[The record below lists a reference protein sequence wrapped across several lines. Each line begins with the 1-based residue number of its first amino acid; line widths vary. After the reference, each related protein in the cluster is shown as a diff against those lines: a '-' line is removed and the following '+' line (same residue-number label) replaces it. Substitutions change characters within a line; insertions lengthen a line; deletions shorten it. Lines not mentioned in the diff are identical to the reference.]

1 MKRLTDIDR
10 YWEGEEFWCE
20 CMESDA
26 EDIDK
31 IYNRLAAIEDI
42 LGDEYDLEDLRAAL
56 RREQD
61 G

>member
-10 YWEGEEFWCE
+10 YWEGEEFWRE

-42 LGDEYDLEDLRAAL
+42 QVAAMC
-56 RREQD
+56 RKFTGMEAGQ
-61 G
+61 

>member
-31 IYNRLAAIEDI
+31 VYNRLAACEAIQV
-42 LGDEYDLEDLRAAL
+42 AAMC
-56 RREQD
+56 RKFMGMEAGQ
-61 G
+61 